1 MDPTALAAIAI
12 LAAAGS
18 EILTLLPIRSNS
30 WVQLVISV
38 LNAISRKKS

>member
-1 MDPTALAAIAI
+1 MDPTTLATVAI

-18 EILTLLPIRSNS
+18 EILTLLPIRRNS

-38 LNAISRKKS
+38 LNAVARKKS